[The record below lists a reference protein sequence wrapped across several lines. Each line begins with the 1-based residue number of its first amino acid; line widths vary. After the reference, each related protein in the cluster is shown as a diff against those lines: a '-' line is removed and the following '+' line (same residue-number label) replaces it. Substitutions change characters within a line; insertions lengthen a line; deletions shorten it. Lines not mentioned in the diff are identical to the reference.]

1 MKIKSIRFAYAVN
14 LANRFEVNHFG
25 DADKYLIYEWTDGE
39 LIFIKEETNS
49 FKNFD
54 DVQLSGLSIKGMA
67 CINLLEKD
75 GVNVL
80 VSRQFGKN
88 IQTVNKLFIPVI
100 VNSETT
106 DEVVS
111 ILKKH
116 IRWIEDELT
125 NKTLEY
131 KLFTIRNGILKTIIK
146 KDN

>member
-1 MKIKSIRFAYAVN
+1 
-14 LANRFEVNHFG
+14 
-25 DADKYLIYEWTDGE
+25 
-39 LIFIKEETNS
+39 
-49 FKNFD
+49 
-54 DVQLSGLSIKGMA
+54 
-67 CINLLEKD
+67 
-75 GVNVL
+75 